1 MLIKPLL
8 PKNKS
13 NKLVKFG
20 ITGIINTF
28 VDLIVFFLFSSIGMT
43 YWIAQSI
50 SYSSGVVNSYMVN
63 RKWTFQ
69 QTGKR
74 NRKEFSR
81 FVAVNL
87 ITIVFSTLVIK
98 VGLQQL
104 NLSLFNAKLI
114 ATLFGMG
121 INYSLL
127 NTWVFTAP
135 SMKNE

>member
-1 MLIKPLL
+1 MLIKSLL
-8 PKNKS
+8 TKNKS
-13 NKLVKFG
+13 NKFVKFG
-20 ITGIINTF
+20 ITGIINTV

-74 NRKEFSR
+74 NRNEFSR

-87 ITIVFSTLVIK
+87 ITIVLSTLVIK
-98 VGLQQL
+98 IGLQQL

-127 NTWVFTAP
+127 NTWVFIAP

>member
-1 MLIKPLL
+1 MLIKSLL
-8 PKNKS
+8 TKNKS
-13 NKLVKFG
+13 NKFVKFG
-20 ITGIINTF
+20 ITGIINTV

-69 QTGKR
+69 QSGKR
-74 NRKEFSR
+74 NRNEFSR

-87 ITIVFSTLVIK
+87 ITIVLSTLVIK
-98 VGLQQL
+98 IGLQQL

-127 NTWVFTAP
+127 NTWVFIAP